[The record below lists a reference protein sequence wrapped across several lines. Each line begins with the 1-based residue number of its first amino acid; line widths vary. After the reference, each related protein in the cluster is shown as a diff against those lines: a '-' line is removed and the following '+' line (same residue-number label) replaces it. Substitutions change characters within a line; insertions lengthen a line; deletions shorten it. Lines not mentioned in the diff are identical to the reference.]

1 MSKLA
6 SCRSCG
12 AEILWVKMESGKN
25 MPVDADPV
33 DDGNLL
39 VDWNALLAHVIP
51 KGADYSGLRFKS
63 HFSTCQNAKQ
73 HRKPKQ
79 TDAEIDAAVDKATAA
94 LDPKKSETEPA
105 PELEAFSGNQ
115 AENMM
120 LMLGEA
126 VTDDVEAW
134 EQVLGIPGPTR
145 CVRVT
150 WHGDEFQIDI
160 MQVTP

>member
-1 MSKLA
+1 MLKLA

-63 HFSTCQNAKQ
+63 HFSTCPNAKQ

-79 TDAEIDAAVDKATAA
+79 TDAEIDAARDKAIAAVDKKP
-94 LDPKKSETEPA
+94 DPNPAETVTEFA
-105 PELEAFSGNQ
+105 EEL
-115 AENMM
+115 MM
-120 LMLGEA
+120 MIGEA
-126 VTDDVEAW
+126 ITDDVEAW
-134 EQVLGIPGPTR
+134 EQVLGIPGPSR
-145 CVRVT
+145 CLRVT
-150 WHGDEFQIDI
+150 WQGHEFQIDI
-160 MQVTP
+160 MQVKP